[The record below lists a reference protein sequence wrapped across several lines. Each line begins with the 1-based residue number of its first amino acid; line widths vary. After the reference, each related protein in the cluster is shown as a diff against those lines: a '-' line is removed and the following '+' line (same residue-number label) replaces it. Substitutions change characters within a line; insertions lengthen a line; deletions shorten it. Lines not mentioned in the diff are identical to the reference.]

1 MKAVLS
7 KVVGGPE
14 TLVIEDIPAPELR
27 PGWARVKVKAVVSGL
42 KHEAANKV
50 RVIDLAADWAPTA
63 ENLAEWAAS
72 DALPAGSFV
81 FVPGTPIELK
91 TIVE

>member
-1 MKAVLS
+1 MKKSALKIGQIVTYVHRT
-7 KVVGGPE
+7 K
-14 TLVIEDIPAPELR
+14 
-27 PGWARVKVKAVVSGL
+27 RVKVKAVVSGL

-50 RVIDLAADWAPTA
+50 RVIDLAADWAPTT
-63 ENLAEWAAS
+63 EDIAEWVAS